1 MTITVEHIDSEENE
15 VILRCRELDDE
26 MLRLLALVRAGMQ
39 KLLVWNEQKE
49 LLPLNVSE
57 TVYCET
63 VEEKTFVYTENG
75 MYQTALTLSELEE
88 RWAAMGLLRC
98 GKSCVANLYAIRR
111 LRSCGGGRIEAT
123 LSTGEKIVISRHYA
137 PALRERLGMG

>member
-1 MTITVEHIDSEENE
+1 MKITVEHIESEENE

-39 KLLVWNEQKE
+39 KLLVWNERKD
-49 LLPLNVSE
+49 LLPLNVSDV
-57 TVYCET
+57 VYCET
-63 VEEKTFVYTENG
+63 VEEKTFVYTESG

>member
-1 MTITVEHIDSEENE
+1 MKITVEHIDSEENE

-39 KLLVWNEQKE
+39 KLLVWNERKD
-49 LLPLNVSE
+49 LLPLNVSDV
-57 TVYCET
+57 VYCET
-63 VEEKTFVYTENG
+63 VEEKTFVYTESG

-98 GKSCVANLYAIRR
+98 GKSCVVNLYAIRR

>member
-1 MTITVEHIDSEENE
+1 MKITVEHIDSEENE

-39 KLLVWNEQKE
+39 KLLVWNERKD
-49 LLPLNVSE
+49 LLPLNVSDV
-57 TVYCET
+57 VYCET
-63 VEEKTFVYTENG
+63 VEEKTFVYTESG

>member
-1 MTITVEHIDSEENE
+1 MKITVEHIESEENE

-123 LSTGEKIVISRHYA
+123 QSTGEKIVISRHYA

>member
-1 MTITVEHIDSEENE
+1 MKITVEHIDSEENE

-39 KLLVWNEQKE
+39 KLLVWNERKD
-49 LLPLNVSE
+49 LLPLNVSDV
-57 TVYCET
+57 VYCET
-63 VEEKTFVYTENG
+63 VEEKTFVYTESG

-88 RWAAMGLLRC
+88 RWAATGLLRC
-98 GKSCVANLYAIRR
+98 GKSCVVNLYAIRR

>member
-1 MTITVEHIDSEENE
+1 MKITVEHTENEENE
-15 VILRCRELDDE
+15 DILRCRELDDE
-26 MLRLLALVRAGMQ
+26 MLRLLALVRSGMQ
-39 KLLVWNEQKE
+39 KLLVWNEGRD
-49 LLPLNVSE
+49 LLPLSISDV
-57 TVYCET
+57 VYCET
-63 VEEKTFVYTENG
+63 VEEKTFVYTEKG

>member
-1 MTITVEHIDSEENE
+1 MKITVEHIESEENE

-123 LSTGEKIVISRHYA
+123 LSTAEKIVISRHYA

>member
-1 MTITVEHIDSEENE
+1 MKITVEHIDSEENE

-39 KLLVWNEQKE
+39 KLLVWNERKE
-49 LLPLNVSE
+49 LLPLNVSDV
-57 TVYCET
+57 VYCET
-63 VEEKTFVYTENG
+63 VEEKTFVYTQTQ

-88 RWAAMGLLRC
+88 RWAATGLLRC
-98 GKSCVANLYAIRR
+98 GKSCVVNLYAIRR

-123 LSTGEKIVISRHYA
+123 LSTGEKIMISRHYA

>member
-1 MTITVEHIDSEENE
+1 MKITVEHIDSEENE

-63 VEEKTFVYTENG
+63 VEEKPSSTPK
-75 MYQTALTLSELEE
+75 TACT
-88 RWAAMGLLRC
+88 R
-98 GKSCVANLYAIRR
+98 
-111 LRSCGGGRIEAT
+111 
-123 LSTGEKIVISRHYA
+123 
-137 PALRERLGMG
+137 PP

>member
-1 MTITVEHIDSEENE
+1 MKITVEHTENEENE

-39 KLLVWNEQKE
+39 KLLVWNERKD
-49 LLPLNVSE
+49 LLPLNVSDV
-57 TVYCET
+57 VYCET
-63 VEEKTFVYTENG
+63 VEEKTFVYTESG

-98 GKSCVANLYAIRR
+98 GKSCVVNLYAIRR

>member
-1 MTITVEHIDSEENE
+1 MKITVEHIESEENE

-26 MLRLLALVRAGMQ
+26 VLRLLALVRAGMQ

>member
-1 MTITVEHIDSEENE
+1 MKITVEHIDSGENE
-15 VILRCRELDDE
+15 DILRCRELEDE

-39 KLLVWNEQKE
+39 KLLVWNERKD
-49 LLPLNVSE
+49 LLPLNVSDV
-57 TVYCET
+57 VYCET
-63 VEEKTFVYTENG
+63 VEEKTFVYTESG

-88 RWAAMGLLRC
+88 RWAATGLLRC
-98 GKSCVANLYAIRR
+98 GQSSVVNLYAIRR

>member
-1 MTITVEHIDSEENE
+1 MKITVEHIDSEENK